1 MKKIRT
7 KFLPLLLALVTIL
20 SLLPTSAFAASKTGS
35 GIQITQNQAYWST
48 RLLANGTPYSY
59 RPPLADGKLVYCMD
73 SGLGYH
79 YATKSFLDSF
89 TWTSGSGADA
99 DAVLQ
104 SAITNSGLSE
114 MDAMTIENV
123 KWMMTYLND
132 CKASNVGQL
141 FMAVQTYVWENQSY
155 KGEPGGDGDAGGYA
169 NADTYE
175 LYLSLIDDLLAKKA
189 AEDAEFLKQI
199 EAYKAQGIE
208 ASIVEDASAKWAVF
222 AISSNRKNQSF
233 FNYYGPRKLSVG
245 EAKPDQPEQPTG
257 GTGKITL
264 KKTAAGTLKGLPGA
278 RYSIYFNGQIV
289 GSDVTGESGE
299 LHIEDA
305 ATGLWTFVETAAPSG
320 YCLDPTPKS
329 VYVDVSEGDREYTV
343 AAVNYAMPS
352 MIIYKEDAQTSA
364 PVPGTVLSVKSVTGA
379 YSTSVKIGES
389 GSATLEGLEPGV
401 YVVSEESVPEPY
413 ILSNTEQT
421 VALRPGKTT
430 EVHFQ
435 DYKKPGLE
443 ILKKNIANMDPIP
456 DMTYKVEQIDGSFET
471 TVTTDLRGR
480 AFLADLP
487 VGSYRISEVGGPSN
501 VILSEIP
508 QVIYLEAGCTRT
520 VTFFNAIKPTLT
532 VLKQNSV
539 TSDPL
544 PGAKLHI
551 YYASDNTST
560 GEMHDLG
567 VFYSNEEGKVILTDA
582 ERGWYKIV
590 EESCPQGFG
599 FLDGEAVQEFYLEEN
614 TSKTVI
620 IRNVP
625 LSALVGFKYDT
636 KTGKGIPGCRFE
648 LRYLSGNTSGTG
660 GTVIG
665 TYVTGPNGAFTVTG
679 LKKGTYIC
687 EEVSSDGNHIIDSEP
702 QTVWISG
709 EDQDVVIIRFGNSPF
724 GSLLITK
731 LSDDNKRSPIPNTD
745 FLLTYSDGTFVGNDN
760 GIYTTNAAG
769 EILVD
774 GLEPGVTIIVREVR
788 AAAGFLLD
796 ESPQHIQIKSGETV
810 HLQFLNKPLGNLIIK
825 KNSSAPT
832 QEAVPGAEFEI
843 TYADGSYV
851 DAAGG
856 TISSNGRYVTDEHG
870 EIRISGIV
878 GTVVVTEI
886 KSGPG
891 YQLDE
896 ANRTQTVTIN
906 PGDTQ
911 TLQFYNTPISKV
923 EFIKVDE
930 NDRSV
935 RIPDTT
941 IEVRRLDG
949 ALVTTLVTSESG
961 QAFAQLE
968 DGSYYAVET
977 VANPKYQ
984 LDSITGYG
992 YATTVGSCWLAPLVE
1007 AGEGVNMS
1015 FLVKRQSKE
1024 KILSKIAQTTM
1035 VNRSRMRDVGD
1046 TRQDYEELD
1055 SAINSGLYLKDVM
1068 NRQGEDFY
1076 YMHTLIEV
1084 TAPDPETLEQR
1095 ATEVEKLCV
1104 SVDMI
1109 ARRCDYKN
1117 EQAFLSSL
1125 PILALDPDI
1134 ERKARRNAL
1143 TSGVAAAFPFASYEL
1158 SDHNGIFLGLNLY
1171 NRSPVFLDPYDDYKY
1186 TNGNWWIGGST
1197 GAGKT
1202 VTLQCLGGR
1211 LRQQGKRVIIIAP
1224 KKGHE
1229 FRPLCEKLGGLYLRM
1244 SPSSK
1249 DCPNLMAIR
1258 RKSLDSYAKLKNI
1271 AARDDSVLA
1280 DKISQLIIWFALKKK
1295 DLSEEDKSRLDSSL
1309 VEVYGRYG
1317 ITFDNSSIVD
1327 ENGDFR
1333 TMPIISDWYDVLSQ
1347 NPDTR
1352 YLSVVLSRY
1361 VTGSAAAMASRNS
1374 IDLDN
1379 KYIVLDLSG
1388 MPDDMIADGT
1398 FWATSIAYDLIM
1410 SCESDLSALLAD
1422 ELWSLVGATANPQ
1435 AAGFVLEM
1443 VKTIRGLGG
1452 IAVTSTQGMQDLF
1465 GLDGGSYGKG
1475 ILDASRIKLVMQM
1488 EEQEARLI
1496 QDKLNL
1502 SEDEVR
1508 QITRFRR
1515 GEGLLCIGYN
1525 HVPVAFHTTPKEYEA
1540 ITTSPTDLRRGR
1552 SEYGDE

>member
-1 MKKIRT
+1 MQVKKKPRNAAAKKIHKVPPKEKRT
-7 KFLPLLLALVTIL
+7 KKEQTEQPLLKRVI
-20 SLLPTSAFAASKTGS
+20 FGEE
-35 GIQITQNQAYWST
+35 
-48 RLLANGTPYSY
+48 
-59 RPPLADGKLVYCMD
+59 RP
-73 SGLGYH
+73 
-79 YATKSFLDSF
+79 
-89 TWTSGSGADA
+89 
-99 DAVLQ
+99 
-104 SAITNSGLSE
+104 
-114 MDAMTIENV
+114 
-123 KWMMTYLND
+123 
-132 CKASNVGQL
+132 
-141 FMAVQTYVWENQSY
+141 
-155 KGEPGGDGDAGGYA
+155 
-169 NADTYE
+169 
-175 LYLSLIDDLLAKKA
+175 DL
-189 AEDAEFLKQI
+189 
-199 EAYKAQGIE
+199 
-208 ASIVEDASAKWAVF
+208 
-222 AISSNRKNQSF
+222 
-233 FNYYGPRKLSVG
+233 
-245 EAKPDQPEQPTG
+245 
-257 GTGKITL
+257 
-264 KKTAAGTLKGLPGA
+264 
-278 RYSIYFNGQIV
+278 
-289 GSDVTGESGE
+289 
-299 LHIEDA
+299 
-305 ATGLWTFVETAAPSG
+305 
-320 YCLDPTPKS
+320 
-329 VYVDVSEGDREYTV
+329 
-343 AAVNYAMPS
+343 
-352 MIIYKEDAQTSA
+352 
-364 PVPGTVLSVKSVTGA
+364 
-379 YSTSVKIGES
+379 
-389 GSATLEGLEPGV
+389 
-401 YVVSEESVPEPY
+401 
-413 ILSNTEQT
+413 TE
-421 VALRPGKTT
+421 
-430 EVHFQ
+430 
-435 DYKKPGLE
+435 
-443 ILKKNIANMDPIP
+443 
-456 DMTYKVEQIDGSFET
+456 
-471 TVTTDLRGR
+471 
-480 AFLADLP
+480 
-487 VGSYRISEVGGPSN
+487 
-501 VILSEIP
+501 
-508 QVIYLEAGCTRT
+508 LEAGSTTILDILAPTT
-520 VTFFNAIKPTLT
+520 V
-532 VLKQNSV
+532 
-539 TSDPL
+539 
-544 PGAKLHI
+544 
-551 YYASDNTST
+551 
-560 GEMHDLG
+560 
-567 VFYSNEEGKVILTDA
+567 
-582 ERGWYKIV
+582 
-590 EESCPQGFG
+590 
-599 FLDGEAVQEFYLEEN
+599 
-614 TSKTVI
+614 
-620 IRNVP
+620 
-625 LSALVGFKYDT
+625 DT
-636 KTGKGIPGCRFE
+636 KSKD
-648 LRYLSGNTSGTG
+648 
-660 GTVIG
+660 
-665 TYVTGPNGAFTVTG
+665 
-679 LKKGTYIC
+679 YI
-687 EEVSSDGNHIIDSEP
+687 V
-702 QTVWISG
+702 
-709 EDQDVVIIRFGNSPF
+709 
-724 GSLLITK
+724 
-731 LSDDNKRSPIPNTD
+731 
-745 FLLTYSDGTFVGNDN
+745 
-760 GIYTTNAAG
+760 
-769 EILVD
+769 VD
-774 GLEPGVTIIVREVR
+774 GVY
-788 AAAGFLLD
+788 
-796 ESPQHIQIKSGETV
+796 H
-810 HLQFLNKPLGNLIIK
+810 
-825 KNSSAPT
+825 
-832 QEAVPGAEFEI
+832 
-843 TYADGSYV
+843 TYLY
-851 DAAGG
+851 
-856 TISSNGRYVTDEHG
+856 
-870 EIRISGIV
+870 
-878 GTVVVTEI
+878 
-886 KSGPG
+886 
-891 YQLDE
+891 
-896 ANRTQTVTIN
+896 
-906 PGDTQ
+906 
-911 TLQFYNTPISKV
+911 
-923 EFIKVDE
+923 
-930 NDRSV
+930 
-935 RIPDTT
+935 
-941 IEVRRLDG
+941 
-949 ALVTTLVTSESG
+949 
-961 QAFAQLE
+961 
-968 DGSYYAVET
+968 
-977 VANPKYQ
+977 
-984 LDSITGYG
+984 ITGYG

-1258 RKSLDSYAKLKNI
+1258 RKSLDSYARLKNI
-1271 AARDDSVLA
+1271 AVRDDSVLA

-1361 VTGSAAAMASRNS
+1361 VTGSAAAMASRNN

-1422 ELWSLVGATANPQ
+1422 GLWSLVGATANPQ

-1552 SEYGDE
+1552 SEHGDE

>member
-1 MKKIRT
+1 MQVKKKPRNAAAKKIHKVPPKEKRT
-7 KFLPLLLALVTIL
+7 KKEQTEQPLLKRVI
-20 SLLPTSAFAASKTGS
+20 FGEE
-35 GIQITQNQAYWST
+35 
-48 RLLANGTPYSY
+48 
-59 RPPLADGKLVYCMD
+59 RP
-73 SGLGYH
+73 
-79 YATKSFLDSF
+79 
-89 TWTSGSGADA
+89 
-99 DAVLQ
+99 
-104 SAITNSGLSE
+104 
-114 MDAMTIENV
+114 
-123 KWMMTYLND
+123 
-132 CKASNVGQL
+132 
-141 FMAVQTYVWENQSY
+141 
-155 KGEPGGDGDAGGYA
+155 
-169 NADTYE
+169 
-175 LYLSLIDDLLAKKA
+175 DL
-189 AEDAEFLKQI
+189 
-199 EAYKAQGIE
+199 
-208 ASIVEDASAKWAVF
+208 
-222 AISSNRKNQSF
+222 
-233 FNYYGPRKLSVG
+233 
-245 EAKPDQPEQPTG
+245 
-257 GTGKITL
+257 
-264 KKTAAGTLKGLPGA
+264 
-278 RYSIYFNGQIV
+278 
-289 GSDVTGESGE
+289 
-299 LHIEDA
+299 
-305 ATGLWTFVETAAPSG
+305 
-320 YCLDPTPKS
+320 
-329 VYVDVSEGDREYTV
+329 
-343 AAVNYAMPS
+343 
-352 MIIYKEDAQTSA
+352 
-364 PVPGTVLSVKSVTGA
+364 
-379 YSTSVKIGES
+379 
-389 GSATLEGLEPGV
+389 
-401 YVVSEESVPEPY
+401 
-413 ILSNTEQT
+413 TE
-421 VALRPGKTT
+421 
-430 EVHFQ
+430 
-435 DYKKPGLE
+435 
-443 ILKKNIANMDPIP
+443 
-456 DMTYKVEQIDGSFET
+456 
-471 TVTTDLRGR
+471 
-480 AFLADLP
+480 
-487 VGSYRISEVGGPSN
+487 
-501 VILSEIP
+501 
-508 QVIYLEAGCTRT
+508 LEAGSTTILDILAPIT
-520 VTFFNAIKPTLT
+520 V
-532 VLKQNSV
+532 
-539 TSDPL
+539 
-544 PGAKLHI
+544 
-551 YYASDNTST
+551 
-560 GEMHDLG
+560 
-567 VFYSNEEGKVILTDA
+567 
-582 ERGWYKIV
+582 
-590 EESCPQGFG
+590 
-599 FLDGEAVQEFYLEEN
+599 
-614 TSKTVI
+614 
-620 IRNVP
+620 
-625 LSALVGFKYDT
+625 DT
-636 KTGKGIPGCRFE
+636 KSKD
-648 LRYLSGNTSGTG
+648 
-660 GTVIG
+660 
-665 TYVTGPNGAFTVTG
+665 
-679 LKKGTYIC
+679 YI
-687 EEVSSDGNHIIDSEP
+687 V
-702 QTVWISG
+702 
-709 EDQDVVIIRFGNSPF
+709 
-724 GSLLITK
+724 
-731 LSDDNKRSPIPNTD
+731 
-745 FLLTYSDGTFVGNDN
+745 
-760 GIYTTNAAG
+760 
-769 EILVD
+769 VD
-774 GLEPGVTIIVREVR
+774 GVY
-788 AAAGFLLD
+788 
-796 ESPQHIQIKSGETV
+796 H
-810 HLQFLNKPLGNLIIK
+810 
-825 KNSSAPT
+825 
-832 QEAVPGAEFEI
+832 
-843 TYADGSYV
+843 TYLY
-851 DAAGG
+851 
-856 TISSNGRYVTDEHG
+856 
-870 EIRISGIV
+870 
-878 GTVVVTEI
+878 
-886 KSGPG
+886 
-891 YQLDE
+891 
-896 ANRTQTVTIN
+896 
-906 PGDTQ
+906 
-911 TLQFYNTPISKV
+911 
-923 EFIKVDE
+923 
-930 NDRSV
+930 
-935 RIPDTT
+935 
-941 IEVRRLDG
+941 
-949 ALVTTLVTSESG
+949 
-961 QAFAQLE
+961 
-968 DGSYYAVET
+968 
-977 VANPKYQ
+977 
-984 LDSITGYG
+984 ITGYG

-1352 YLSVVLSRY
+1352 YLSVVLY
-1361 VTGSAAAMASRNS
+1361 VTGSAAAMASRNN